1 MPLQQNVSPWPVPP
15 PLLLPDA
22 EMKMRERGI
31 KGRIKRYSNPV
42 FLQGLFVIGIGIL
55 FVVFNAG
62 NPYKEI
68 SGHIQNLY
76 GETNVDGQ
84 YGASYLQI
92 GTSPNELFIFDE
104 NALHPGWN
112 GQFFKN
118 ERADVYY
125 RDGTPK
131 RLVALQMY
139 DLSGNPTTKFVTTD
153 YADSQNASPISNIGL
168 DVGVI
173 LILSGALWACSAIFK
188 LVRTHRQ

>member
-104 NALHPGWN
+104 TRCTP
-112 GQFFKN
+112 
-118 ERADVYY
+118 V
-125 RDGTPK
+125 GTASFSKTKELMSTIVMVRPNDWL
-131 RLVALQMY
+131 RFRCTISLATRPRN
-139 DLSGNPTTKFVTTD
+139 LSQLTM
-153 YADSQNASPISNIGL
+153 
-168 DVGVI
+168 
-173 LILSGALWACSAIFK
+173 LIA
-188 LVRTHRQ
+188 RTHRQLAI